1 MINKLTE
8 AYTIGGHSPNV
19 SPVDSVIN
27 GEIFSATSGYSLAR
41 ELFAN
46 LPLAV
51 PSGQLINVKAE
62 QESANRHK
70 IKMVSKQV
78 TVYDTEPVNVGISVE
93 AFQDLINTWGLTNAD
108 NFLSGLIDGL
118 IVEDHNIRTID
129 FLENN
134 CATIPPITLNY
145 TNFDPTEV
153 AYQLLVAVAKVI
165 HKANQGKFRTYGYFL
180 LLPAT
185 LSHFFD
191 ALTFTKQ
198 GTIER
203 RKTGNI
209 ILDDGFSV
217 VARKPYTSSTIG
229 PHDDDNI
236 IYFGLLDKNEKSR
249 SGAFFSKYREEVV
262 KATDPNDGSTQ
273 MVLYNRFALTANPM
287 HDKTDANKSMLWRA
301 TVTVT

>member
-1 MINKLTE
+1 MVDKLTE
-8 AYTIGGHSPNV
+8 AFTIGGHSPNV
-19 SPVDSVIN
+19 AAVDSVVN

-51 PSGQLINVKAE
+51 PSGQLLNVKAE

-70 IKMVSKQV
+70 IKMVSRQV
-78 TVYDTEPVNVGISVE
+78 TVFDTDPVNVGITVE
-93 AFQDLINTWGLTNAD
+93 AFQDLVNIWGLTNAD
-108 NFLSGLIDGL
+108 KFLSGLIDGL
-118 IVEDHNIRTID
+118 VVEDHNIRTID

-134 CATIPPITLNY
+134 SATVSPITLNY
-145 TNFDPTEV
+145 SNFDPTEV
-153 AYQLLVAVAKVI
+153 AYQLLSTVSKII
-165 HKANQGKFRTYGYFL
+165 HKANQAKFRTYGYFL

-191 ALTFTKQ
+191 ILTLTKQ

-203 RKTGNI
+203 RKIGNI
-209 ILDDGFSV
+209 ILDDGFSII
-217 VARKPYTSSTIG
+217 ARKPYTSTSIG
-229 PHDDDNI
+229 PHDDDNV
-236 IYFGLLDKNEKSR
+236 IYFGLLDRNEKSR

-273 MVLYNRFALTANPM
+273 MMLYNRFALSANPL
-287 HDKTDANKSMLWRA
+287 HDKTDANKAMLWRA
-301 TVTVT
+301 VVTVT